1 MSDNRLYFIEEKLK
15 VLDNLNKKLE
25 EDLVS
30 FKQTNPSMNPKLKDQ
45 KGIKV
50 SKEMILIASNC
61 DSLSEV

>member
-1 MSDNRLYFIEEKLK
+1 MSDNRLDFIEEKLK

>member
-1 MSDNRLYFIEEKLK
+1 MSDNRLDFIEEKLK

-45 KGIKV
+45 KGIKL